1 MPPDPQEDVLI
12 CAALS
17 LPGGLLA
24 LATIRRPEE
33 PDKVPAEPLLSCPI
47 GAPALARTSAGAAA
61 RP

>member
-1 MPPDPQEDVLI
+1 MLI

-47 GAPALARTSAGAAA
+47 GAPALARTPAGAAA